1 MGLDTVELIVTIE
14 KTFHIS
20 IPNAEAA
27 ELTTVGRIHDAVWKH
42 LSSKPAY
49 LQREKSITRKE
60 IEQAINEL
68 IAGFAGFELH
78 EITPEKSITSD
89 LGLD

>member
-1 MGLDTVELIVTIE
+1 MGLDTVDLVVTIE

-20 IPNAEAA
+20 IPNPEAA
-27 ELTTVGRIHDAVWKH
+27 QIITVGDIHEIVWKH
-42 LSSKPAY
+42 LSAKPTY
-49 LQREKSITRKE
+49 LQREKPITREE

-68 IAGFAGFELH
+68 IAGFAGFEVH

>member
-1 MGLDTVELIVTIE
+1 MGLDTVDLVVTIE

-20 IPNAEAA
+20 IPNPEAA
-27 ELTTVGRIHDAVWKH
+27 QIVTVGNIHDCVWKH
-42 LSSKPAY
+42 LSAKPAY
-49 LQREKSITRKE
+49 LQREKLITRKE

-68 IAGFAGFELH
+68 IANFAGIELH
-78 EITPEKSITSD
+78 EITPEKSITND

>member
-1 MGLDTVELIVTIE
+1 MGLDTVDLVVTIE

-20 IPNAEAA
+20 IPNPEAA
-27 ELTTVGRIHDAVWKH
+27 KIITVGDIHEIVWKH
-42 LSSKPAY
+42 LSAKPAY
-49 LQREKSITRKE
+49 LQREKPITRKE

-68 IAGFAGFELH
+68 ISDFAGIKLH